1 MGLFNAILGNASTVE
16 AEKVSEEF
24 APLLIPGEVVTGA
37 YRLVRDMFVFTTKR
51 LMVVDRQGVTGRKTE
66 YLSIPYADVSRF
78 SVETAGHF
86 DLESDIKI
94 WLRGHAE
101 PMRFTV
107 PRGGAILEVQRL
119 LAAGV
124 LAE

>member
-1 MGLFNAILGNASTVE
+1 MGLFDAILGNAS
-16 AEKVSEEF
+16 AADPEKIAEEF
-24 APLLIPGEVVTGA
+24 APLLIPGETVTGA

-51 LMVVDRQGVTGRKTE
+51 LILVDKQGVTGRKTE
-66 YLSIPYADVSRF
+66 YVSVPYADVARF

-86 DLESDIKI
+86 DLEADIKI
-94 WLRGHAE
+94 WLRGAAE

-107 PRGGAILEVQRL
+107 PRGGSILEVQRL

-124 LAE
+124 LAK